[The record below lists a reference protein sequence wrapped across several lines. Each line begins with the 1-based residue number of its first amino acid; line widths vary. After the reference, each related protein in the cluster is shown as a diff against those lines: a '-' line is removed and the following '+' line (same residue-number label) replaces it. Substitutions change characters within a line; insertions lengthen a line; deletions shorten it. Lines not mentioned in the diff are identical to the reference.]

1 MVASGSMK
9 KLILAAILA
18 ASTLPVFA
26 FREAPTKL
34 TDAEF
39 WKLSADLSEP
49 GGQFQSDNILSNEI
63 GFQTIIPALQ
73 GIVKPGIYMGVGPE
87 QNFTYIAA
95 LKPKMAIIT
104 DIRRGNLH
112 LHLMYKALFE
122 MAADRADFVGMLF
135 SKKPPEGL
143 SGSAP
148 IDEIFQKYNQVATSE
163 AIYAATWKRMVD
175 HLTQSPHTFPLD
187 KFDIDGMKFVFDHF
201 YAYGP
206 SITYSSATGGGGRN
220 MSNYEQLMRT
230 NDGTANGGTAKQQS
244 YLATD
249 EAFTFMK
256 DLESR
261 NLLVPVVGNFA
272 GPKAL
277 RAVGSYIRDR
287 GETVMAFYL
296 SNVEDYL
303 PMDGTWQRFCNNV
316 ASLPLAESSTFIY
329 GARGQ
334 NNFPGGGLASWYR
347 SMQADVAQFSC
358 RP

>member
-1 MVASGSMK
+1 MK
-9 KLILAAILA
+9 KLILALLFAAAAVPAI
-18 ASTLPVFA
+18 A

-34 TDAEF
+34 SDAEF

-49 GGQFQSDNILSNEI
+49 GGYFQSDNILSNEI

-73 GIVKPGIYMGVGPE
+73 TIVKPGVYMGVGPE

-122 MAADRADFVGMLF
+122 MSADRAEFVGLLF
-135 SKKPPEGL
+135 SKKRPESL
-143 SGSAP
+143 AASAP
-148 IDEIFQKYNQVATSE
+148 IDEIFAKYNATPTSE
-163 AIYAATWKRMVD
+163 ALYNDTWKRIVD
-175 HLTQSPHTFPLD
+175 HLTKAPHSFPLD
-187 KFDIDGMKFVFDHF
+187 KFDIDGIKFVFDHF
-201 YAYGP
+201 YTYGP

-230 NDGTANGGTAKQQS
+230 NDGTVNGGTAKQQS

-249 EAFTFMK
+249 EAFKFMQS
-256 DLESR
+256 LETR

-277 RAVGSYIRDR
+277 RAVGSYIRER

-303 PMDGTWQRFCNNV
+303 PMDGTWQKFCNNV
-316 ASLPLAESSTFIY
+316 ASLPLAASSTFIY
-329 GARGQ
+329 GARPTGGGA
-334 NNFPGGGLASWYR
+334 FPGGGLASWYR
-347 SMQADVAQFSC
+347 SMQDDVKIFSC